1 MTQNL
6 TPMKRFIPILLASF
20 AITSTGA
27 THRLATYNI
36 RFNSD
41 SDTEGKDWG
50 LRGPICRDVI
60 LNYDFDVVGFQEVTG
75 SGRSYRNPL
84 TGRTQLD
91 DLRAWLTD
99 YELVAWD
106 RDGTARREYVA
117 TAYKKSKYEAIA
129 QGSFFISPTPDKFSY
144 GWDTAIESHPRVIG
158 WIRLKVKSTGEEF
171 IYATTHTNDGW
182 SLDGPYGSQLISSR
196 IKELAGDLPVMV
208 VADYNSARNAAH
220 AQKGLKAYNATF
232 HDAAVD
238 VPADKNYSLPV
249 TNRQCTWTYNAYHPV
264 SDVTYS
270 GSEIDF
276 QFYRGMN
283 ILERHIVTEEFS
295 YNGMNYPSSDHFPI
309 YVDAELSPTHAKS
322 IFVDCNAG
330 AGGNGSITA
339 PFCTISEAT
348 AIADLDDT
356 IYVAEGTYR
365 ESVQPNHTVTI
376 IGGYTNGFSNTDG
389 MSIIDGNGLKHPPVY
404 VPGQISLTIRNFNII
419 GYKSSCTS
427 LDGAVHFRGADL
439 KMENVVL
446 EDNSA
451 QEYGGAL
458 AIYDTSNPKYCAS
471 NNITL
476 SNCIFRGNSAIYGGA
491 AAVGVYSLLHVDGC
505 TFDYNTAT
513 KSGGAMYVTFGSP
526 EASRIWFTEAE
537 ALIVNSSFTNNN
549 SACSGALYINDEMP
563 NVTITTVNTT
573 FAGNTINAKGG
584 LPNVL
589 KTYGGTGLHAKL
601 ANRPSDSKLTKVSD
615 SKINLGHV
623 TITGNHATCTSPAN
637 FLASALTVDGGTMK
651 IVNSI
656 VAANTTNGTN
666 AKADVT
672 VDAERLIKETL
683 NIFTAPSTISFA
695 PDTKSHTASNADEGI
710 KAIEAMMAGKIDDN
724 KFIPDILR
732 VDSYPTPFVPLIST
746 KFGGED
752 MATLSVLMRNLE
764 KEFSV
769 DIDLDGS
776 IGSQLKT
783 DQLRLDRSSKSMPGA
798 VEFRE
803 TYSAI
808 DDIEAGHTV
817 NKPEMLVMRNGIVR
831 ISADRPLGQVKT
843 VDLSGRLIASANTE
857 NTDLTLDLSSVND
870 GLYIIMCLGHSFK
883 VMK

>member
-1 MTQNL
+1 
-6 TPMKRFIPILLASF
+6 MKRFIPILLASLS
-20 AITSTGA
+20 ITSTGS

-50 LRGPICRDVI
+50 LRGPVCRDVI

-91 DLRAWLTD
+91 DLKAWLTD

-144 GWDTAIESHPRVIG
+144 GWDTTIESHPRVIG
-158 WIRLKVKSTGEEF
+158 WLHLKDKSTGEEF
-171 IYATTHTNDGW
+171 IYATTHTNNGW
-182 SLDGPYGSQLISSR
+182 SLDGPYGSQLISNR
-196 IKELAGDLPVMV
+196 LKELAGDLPVMV

-232 HDAAVD
+232 HDAAAD
-238 VPADKNYSLPV
+238 VPTDKNYSLPV

-270 GSEIDF
+270 GSEIDY

-295 YNGMNYPSSDHFPI
+295 YNGINYPSSDHFPI
-309 YVDAELSPTHAKS
+309 YVDAELSPTHTKS

-330 AGGNGSITA
+330 TDGDGSITS
-339 PFCTISEAT
+339 PFTTISEAT
-348 AIADLDDT
+348 AIADIEDT
-356 IYVAEGTYR
+356 IYVAAGTYR

-376 IGGYTNGFSNTDG
+376 IGGYSNGFSHAEG
-389 MSIIDGNGLKHPPVY
+389 MSVIDGNGLQYPPVY
-404 VPGQISLTIRNFNII
+404 VPGQISLTIENFNIT
-419 GYKSSCTS
+419 GYKSSNMS

-439 KMENVVL
+439 KMENVIL

-458 AIYDTSNPKYCAS
+458 AVYDTTNPKYCAS

-491 AAVGVYSLLHVDGC
+491 AAVGVYSRLHIDRC
-505 TFDYNTAT
+505 TFDGNTAT
-513 KSGGAMYVTFGSP
+513 KSGGAMYMTFGVP
-526 EASRIWFTEAE
+526 ETSRIWFTEAE
-537 ALIVNSSFTNNN
+537 ALIANSSFTDNN

-573 FAGNTINAKGG
+573 FAGNIINAKGG

-601 ANRPSDSKLTKVSD
+601 ADRPSNSKLTKVND
-615 SKINLGHV
+615 SKINIGHV
-623 TITGNHATCTSPAN
+623 TIAGNHAMCTSPAN
-637 FLASALTVDGGTMK
+637 FFASALTVDGGMVK
-651 IVNSI
+651 IINSI
-656 VAANTTNGTN
+656 VAANTSNGTN

-672 VDAERLIKETL
+672 VDAGRLAKETL
-683 NIFTAPSTISFA
+683 NIFTAESTISFA
-695 PDTKSHTASNADEGI
+695 PDTKSHTATNADEGT
-710 KAIEAMMAGKIDDN
+710 KAVAKMMAGTIDDN
-724 KFIPDILR
+724 RFIPDIFR
-732 VDSYPTPFVPLIST
+732 DSSYPTPFVPLNST
-746 KFGGED
+746 KFGNEE

-769 DIDLDGS
+769 DVDMDGS

-783 DQLRLDRSSKSMPGA
+783 DQLGLSRNSKSMPGA
-798 VEFRE
+798 IEFRE
-803 TYSAI
+803 EYSAI
-808 DDIEAGHTV
+808 EDAEADFNG
-817 NKPEMLVMRNGIVR
+817 NKPDMCVLPDGNVR
-831 ISADRPLGQVKT
+831 ISADRPLGKVRA
-843 VDLSGRLIASANTE
+843 VDLSGRLVASADTE
-857 NTDLTLDLSSVND
+857 NVDYTFDLSTVNS
-870 GLYIIMCLGHSFK
+870 GMYIIMCLGNSFK